1 MLDEMRKRSRW
12 HLPAAFFVPWIC
24 LKMGAAGWNIC
35 VWSGA
40 HAATG
45 VGIPI
50 NDPEHTAQTQ
60 LNRSI
65 VKIVRDCIMVRAP
78 GEMSGPV
85 ESVVSIVTIAGPG

>member
-1 MLDEMRKRSRW
+1 
-12 HLPAAFFVPWIC
+12 
-24 LKMGAAGWNIC
+24 MGAAGWNIC